1 MPLTALLTNC
11 PDEETADTIASALIA
26 TRLVACANRYAPIAS
41 MYRWGNDIEQDI
53 EVPLLVKT
61 RPELADRVAAE
72 IAALHPYVTPAI
84 IRMTIEANADY
95 LAWIMEETASPG

>member
-11 PDEETADTIASALIA
+11 PDEETADTIASTLIA

-41 MYRWGNDIEQDI
+41 MYRWDDDIEQDT

-61 RPELADRVAAE
+61 RPELADRVAAGVVSCDLGH
-72 IAALHPYVTPAI
+72 ARPFAW
-84 IRMTIEANADY
+84 
-95 LAWIMEETASPG
+95 LAKRGGSD